1 MYTGCGESEAF
12 IHNPKRNVSKRCE
25 ELIAMISDL
34 VRNVETRYFLLE
46 ASKKFV
52 LGVMFEGG
60 AGL

>member
-1 MYTGCGESEAF
+1 
-12 IHNPKRNVSKRCE
+12 
-25 ELIAMISDL
+25 MISDL

>member
-1 MYTGCGESEAF
+1 
-12 IHNPKRNVSKRCE
+12 
-25 ELIAMISDL
+25 MISEL

-52 LGVMFEGG
+52 PGVMFEGG